1 MPPLPPL
8 LRVPLSHR
16 APTRH
21 LSLTHSLRAHPPRPP
36 RSKPSTSPPSTP
48 PPPPPRTAPQ
58 RPRTDVLTTL
68 SVLLFFASWYPAWS
82 FLTNNVLCIMSVTGP
97 SMSPFLNTD
106 HDRSRAGDWVW
117 VDMWRAG
124 RGLQRGMV
132 VVYRSPTNAER
143 FAVKRVIALEGDAVM
158 TKAPYPFARE
168 DVPCGHVWIE
178 GDQLDGNKTMDSNWV
193 GPVSRSLI
201 VGRVGGVVWPWRKA
215 GRIRWEDW
223 KGSDRV
229 LVGKGMVEKI
239 ELFH

>member
-1 MPPLPPL
+1 M
-8 LRVPLSHR
+8 
-16 APTRH
+16 
-21 LSLTHSLRAHPPRPP
+21 
-36 RSKPSTSPPSTP
+36 
-48 PPPPPRTAPQ
+48 
-58 RPRTDVLTTL
+58 
-68 SVLLFFASWYPAWS
+68 
-82 FLTNNVLCIMSVTGP
+82 
-97 SMSPFLNTD
+97 
-106 HDRSRAGDWVW
+106 
-117 VDMWRAG
+117 
-124 RGLQRGMV
+124 
-132 VVYRSPTNAER
+132 
-143 FAVKRVIALEGDAVM
+143 KRVIALEGDAVM